1 MMLNLD
7 RALNRRIRM
16 CLPLVLV
23 LSFVLLAWIPL
34 AAGDAE
40 HRVNASMYVSRTE
53 ASPGDNV
60 TFWIWVDPLKENAR
74 KLVVTESTLDGFIVV
89 SSVAPD
95 SCLEKTG
102 TWVCV
107 QDDLRPFTIEV
118 HVVVDIGT
126 AGRDLINEARIEVW
140 NSHGDN
146 EGGEHGSSSPISVS
160 AGVHIVPASVVE
172 EPEIEVQ
179 LSAPESAIVP
189 GNPVTYRVNVTNRGT
204 AVAHNVL
211 VVVSMPETMVFV
223 SSSLQPVWQDGRLSW
238 TLESLPVGSM
248 VLLFNATLPPSNGVD
263 QVDVGLAATYGD
275 GEGGKIRVETS
286 PSSLLVLPVPSSPL
300 FSPLPLGIIVAVFAF
315 VARSLFVPEGP
326 IALPF
331 WKGTGADEIFLL
343 HRSGVLLR
351 HASPIPTRDT
361 DSDIVG
367 GMLAAVRM
375 FVEDSMHPSAGPLQE
390 IRFRGGSIIFVNGVS
405 ATLAAVNVR
414 GSRVRFAHRAI
425 GFLREFESLNGS
437 ALTKFD
443 GEAGTLN
450 GVDALLSRVAA

>member
-1 MMLNLD
+1 MPYLPVRCARSAGGVQRMMLNLD

-23 LSFVLLAWIPL
+23 LGFVLLAWIPL

-107 QDDLRPFTIEV
+107 QDDLRP
-118 HVVVDIGT
+118 
-126 AGRDLINEARIEVW
+126 L
-140 NSHGDN
+140 
-146 EGGEHGSSSPISVS
+146 
-160 AGVHIVPASVVE
+160 
-172 EPEIEVQ
+172 
-179 LSAPESAIVP
+179 
-189 GNPVTYRVNVTNRGT
+189 TYRVNVTNRGT

-286 PSSLLVLPVPSSPL
+286 PSSILVLPVPSSPL

-351 HASPIPTRDT
+351 HASPNPTRDT

-390 IRFRGGSIIFVNGVS
+390 IRFRGGSIIFVNGVN
-405 ATLAAVNVR
+405 ATLAPGNVR
-414 GSRVRFAHRAI
+414 GNRVRVAHRAI

-450 GVDALLSRVAA
+450 GVDALLNRVAA